1 MSSRAELPTLAQ
13 PTFEFR
19 KYTPSTSCACAAV
32 VKVCGVDEATLGLA
46 ASISVM
52 ATAATRPNRRTVDSY
67 STTAWHPV
75 RRAITIFK
83 PRLDASRAK
92 RIVTL

>member
-1 MSSRAELPTLAQ
+1 MVVMRPRRTQFDPHSAPSR
-13 PTFEFR
+13 
-19 KYTPSTSCACAAV
+19 PSRVQEVHHTCRHLVACAAV
-32 VKVCGVDEATLGLA
+32 VKVCGGDDEATLGLA

-75 RRAITIFK
+75 RRAINFQAPT
-83 PRLDASRAK
+83 
-92 RIVTL
+92 